1 MERPL
6 ILLDTSVLLALP
18 DVDVP
23 DGPLA
28 VSSVSYAELAF
39 GLHAARSPEQA
50 QARRAH
56 LAFLDSL
63 GWEWLP
69 FDRAA
74 GDGYGVVAAAVR
86 QSRPAHARSKDVML
100 AGHAYAL
107 GASLATLNPR
117 DFTLVAP
124 MVPVVV
130 PIANSR
136 ASDE

>member
-1 MERPL
+1 M

-18 DVDVP
+18 DLEVP

-28 VSSVSYAELAF
+28 VSAVSYAELAF
-39 GLHAARSPEQA
+39 GLRVARSAEQA
-50 QARRAH
+50 RARRAH

-74 GDGYGVVAAAVR
+74 GDGYGVMAAAVR
-86 QSRPAHARSKDVML
+86 ENRPAHARSKDIML

-107 GASLATLNPR
+107 GAALATLNPR
-117 DFTLVAP
+117 DFDPVAP
-124 MVPVVV
+124 LVPVVV
-130 PIANSR
+130 PASR
-136 ASDE
+136 GKAPHAE

>member
-1 MERPL
+1 V
-6 ILLDTSVLLALP
+6 ILLDTSVLLDLTK
-18 DVDVP
+18 VDVP
-23 DGPLA
+23 DGPLV
-28 VSSVSYAELAF
+28 VSSLSYAELAF
-39 GLHAARSPEQA
+39 GVHSARTAEQA
-50 QARRAH
+50 QVRRAH

-63 GWEWLP
+63 GWEWLS

-86 QSRPAHARSKDVML
+86 QSRPAHARSKDIML

-117 DFTLVAP
+117 DFDLVTP

-130 PIANSR
+130 PTVQNP
-136 ASDE
+136 